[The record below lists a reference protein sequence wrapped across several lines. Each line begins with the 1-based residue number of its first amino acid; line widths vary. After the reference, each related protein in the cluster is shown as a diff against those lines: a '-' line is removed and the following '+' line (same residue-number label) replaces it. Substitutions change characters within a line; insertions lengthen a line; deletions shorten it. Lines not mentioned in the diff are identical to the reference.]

1 MSDLKDTIKMI
12 MKYISTK
19 QSSSNNKDLN
29 TIKSSIK
36 KDLFF
41 KNQVGLSLEKSHSN
55 ENLNE
60 TYQKYKLHLMN

>member
-1 MSDLKDTIKMI
+1 MNDLKDTIKMI

-19 QSSSNNKDLN
+19 QNSSNKDFN
-29 TIKSSIK
+29 TIKSNIK

-60 TYQKYKLHLMN
+60 TYQKYKLHIMN

>member
-1 MSDLKDTIKMI
+1 MNDLKGTIKMI

-19 QSSSNNKDLN
+19 QNSSNKDFN
-29 TIKSSIK
+29 TIKSNIK

-60 TYQKYKLHLMN
+60 TYQKYKLHIMN